1 MPKTIRPW
9 IGLVWK
15 KCPVSN
21 AHIHT
26 RFLEESSQS
35 KESIQGR
42 ILFKEMRHS
51 VYFWKKIYISR
62 TNLCKEKN
70 NIPRYLIL
78 SNSGVVPLTIA
89 ACNTSKRRRRKEKT
103 CSISGLFSLLLKV
116 HSSSTQ
122 VLMSGIQSTFDTK
135 K

>member
-1 MPKTIRPW
+1 M
-9 IGLVWK
+9 
-15 KCPVSN
+15 
-21 AHIHT
+21 
-26 RFLEESSQS
+26 
-35 KESIQGR
+35 
-42 ILFKEMRHS
+42 ILGNKGGKVFKEGYYLRKCGTQFTS
-51 VYFWKKIYISR
+51 GKRYTYLEQIYAR
-62 TNLCKEKN
+62 KKN